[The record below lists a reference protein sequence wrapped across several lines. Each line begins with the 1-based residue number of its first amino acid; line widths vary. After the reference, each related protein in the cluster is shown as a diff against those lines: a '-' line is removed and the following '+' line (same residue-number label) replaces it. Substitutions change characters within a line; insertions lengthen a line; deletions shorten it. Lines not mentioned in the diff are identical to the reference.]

1 MFDQDPKQMKWVA
14 SLPASREAKQLLA
27 KIKAPSTSGIPDLI
41 SLLQWA
47 VEEAADK
54 YDLDAEKAQAVLD
67 DLFYMTI
74 TLKKPRQA
82 VIMLLNLDNPQE
94 ELPPEI
100 LKESEEEL
108 AIGMLELANMVH

>member
-27 KIKAPSTSGIPDLI
+27 KVKAPSMLGIPDLI

-47 VEEAADK
+47 VEEADK
-54 YDLDAEKAQAVLD
+54 YDLDATKAQAVLD

-82 VIMLLNLDNPQE
+82 VILLLNLDNPKE

-108 AIGMLELANMVH
+108 AIGMLELANMAH